1 MCFFCLVT
9 GANKQKKGYSS
20 ILTSIILY
28 SDLGGSIFSLL
39 AFLVQHIYFFH
50 HILVYHIASSIIKQ
64 CELHVGTITKSIF
77 RLPVL
82 RSLSPY
88 PGIIILNSKYSRIRE
103 NCTVSFMSTYL
114 WMSFTNASVFKFSFF
129 SNLRFLNSL
138 DVSLQPQI

>member
-1 MCFFCLVT
+1 MFLLLSERCKQAEKRIFFNT
-9 GANKQKKGYSS
+9 YFNYSVLWS
-20 ILTSIILY
+20 RWKYIFPSCISSTTYLFFLPHSSLSYSFLNYQTMWTS
-28 SDLGGSIFSLL
+28 
-39 AFLVQHIYFFH
+39 
-50 HILVYHIASSIIKQ
+50 
-64 CELHVGTITKSIF
+64 CVGTITKSIF

-114 WMSFTNASVFKFSFF
+114 WMSFSNASVFKFSFF